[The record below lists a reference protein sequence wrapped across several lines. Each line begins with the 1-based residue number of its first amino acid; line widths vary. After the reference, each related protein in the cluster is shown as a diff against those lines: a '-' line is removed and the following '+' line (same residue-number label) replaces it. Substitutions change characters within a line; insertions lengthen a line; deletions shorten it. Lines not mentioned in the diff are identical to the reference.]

1 MEDSTLPLGTNAGE
15 VLSMF
20 ACVRN
25 FVMTLPL
32 QRLTV
37 GLQCLFV
44 NVTITTQTWSWVGFI
59 RGLGWIGSVHCWVG
73 LGYRKWIHDH
83 VCYSYRRGTFVI
95 ERH

>member
-37 GLQCLFV
+37 Q
-44 NVTITTQTWSWVGFI
+44 
-59 RGLGWIGSVHCWVG
+59 
-73 LGYRKWIHDH
+73 
-83 VCYSYRRGTFVI
+83 
-95 ERH
+95 